1 MPALPELTHRVLLVD
16 DSPAIHADFRK
27 ILIDPLAS
35 TLSVDE
41 AELFGDPSSP
51 QPVAGPVL
59 QLDSAYQGAEALSL
73 VQRAQAEGRPYAMAF
88 MDVRMPPGW
97 DGIETTARIWAVDP
111 DLQIVVC
118 TAYSDYSRDEML
130 GKLGRSD
137 KLLILKKP
145 FDTVEVLQLV
155 TALTEKW
162 RLTQQVRL
170 HVQELEQTVN
180 RRTEQ
185 LRSSEDR
192 YRLITE
198 NAADL
203 IGLVTPDGRWLY
215 RSPSFERLLGHTAEK
230 LASVGLLDLIAPED
244 QANVTTLLHHCLQ
257 RDVRNTGEFRIR
269 QHDGAW
275 ATMEAHV
282 SPFRNAAGLVEGIL
296 VVTRDITERRKLE
309 VQLRQ
314 AQKLESIGQ
323 LAAGIAHEINTP
335 LQFIGDNLRFLG
347 DAFRDLDP
355 VVQMCA
361 DLVAAAETGTIPP
374 ALLATARATLA
385 AASPDYLRTEIP
397 KATHDT
403 LAGVQRTSKIVQA
416 MKTFSHPGSTE
427 KIPVDLREAIEST
440 LTISQSEWRD
450 VAEVVTQF
458 DPELPLV
465 HLLAAE
471 FNQALLNL
479 IVNATH
485 AIADVVAAEPARGK
499 GTLTITT
506 RHGGTFAEVRI
517 QDNGTGIPANVQ
529 DRIFDPFFTT
539 KPMGK
544 GTGQGLPIARS
555 VVVEQ
560 HGGAL
565 EFETQ
570 PGQGTVFIIRV
581 PLSPAEH
588 PNTPEVALRTL
599 CETVSK

>member
-1 MPALPELTHRVLLVD
+1 MNPPELIHRILLVD
-16 DSPAIHADFRK
+16 DSPAIHQDFRK
-27 ILIDPLAS
+27 ILIDPLANA
-35 TLSVDE
+35 LSEDE
-41 AELFGDPSSP
+41 AELFGESCSP
-51 QPVAGPVL
+51 AAATGPTL
-59 QLDSAYQGAEALSL
+59 QIDSAHQGAEALAL

-97 DGIETTARIWAVDP
+97 DGIETTARIWGIDP
-111 DLQIVVC
+111 DLQVVVC

-130 GKLGRSD
+130 EKLGRSD
-137 KLLILKKP
+137 RLLILKKP

-162 RLTQQVRL
+162 RLTRQVRQ
-170 HVQELEQTVN
+170 HVQELEQTVSH
-180 RRTEQ
+180 RTEQ

-203 IGLVTPDGRWLY
+203 VGLVTPEARWLY
-215 RSPSFERLLGHTAEK
+215 RSPSFQRLLGHTAEE
-230 LASVGLLDLIAPED
+230 LANLGLLDLIAPED
-244 QANVTTLLHHCLQ
+244 QANVTAALHACLQ
-257 RDVRNTGEFRIR
+257 RDVRLTCEFRIR
-269 QHDGAW
+269 QRNGAW

-282 SPFRNAAGLVEGIL
+282 SPFRNARGAVEGIL

-309 VQLRQ
+309 LQLRQ

-347 DAFRDLDP
+347 DSFRDLDP
-355 VVQMCA
+355 VLQTCI
-361 DLVAAAETGTIPP
+361 DLVAAAENGAIPP
-374 ALLATARATLA
+374 ALLASARATLA
-385 AASPDYLRTEIP
+385 AASPDYLRAEIP
-397 KATHDT
+397 KATRDT

-427 KIPVDLREAIEST
+427 RILVDLREAIEST
-440 LTISQSEWRD
+440 LTVSHSEWRE
-450 VAEVVTQF
+450 VAEVVTEF
-458 DPELPLV
+458 DPELPAV
-465 HLLAAE
+465 PLLAAE

-479 IVNATH
+479 IVNASH
-485 AIADVVAAEPARGK
+485 AIADAIAAEPARGK
-499 GTLTITT
+499 GLLAVST
-506 RHGGTFAEVRI
+506 RQSGDFAEVRI
-517 QDNGTGIPANVQ
+517 RDNGTGIPVSVQ

-560 HGGAL
+560 HGGSL
-565 EFETQ
+565 EFETT

-581 PLSPAEH
+581 PLLTAE
-588 PNTPEVALRTL
+588 PLVAPELALRA
-599 CETVSK
+599 S